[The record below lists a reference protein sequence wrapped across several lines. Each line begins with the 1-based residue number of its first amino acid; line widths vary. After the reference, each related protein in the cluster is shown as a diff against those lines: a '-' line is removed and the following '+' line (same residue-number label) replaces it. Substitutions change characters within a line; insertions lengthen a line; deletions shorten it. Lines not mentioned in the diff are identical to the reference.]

1 MNTIMTRT
9 CLILGLLICNSCR
22 DVSISPPDALPSG
35 NVIYASMMWN
45 GHSTWALDPNTL
57 EPFSKMTTSH
67 AIRSYVDRP
76 DSAAAYG
83 IIDQLSSQ
91 SGSLMQLNP
100 ITSQMVFID
109 STRNS
114 ILTTDKDKRYL
125 ISYGGIS
132 NPMIVY
138 DIQTKQKVHIDS
150 ANGSERCV
158 SSPVRNEI
166 YLAGSKSTYN
176 TQSTQS
182 RTFDRILIF
191 DLTTFSVTGEIPI
204 GNRGA
209 PMDMQ
214 ISPDGKTLFLTVA
227 KSSRNGDEF
236 LVIDIDSRSFFQVQ
250 YRVGLASRIGVNKT
264 GDYVYLTDPVL
275 SMFLVN
281 GYPQTNKVLRYNV
294 ANRTMEVFIQNAA
307 QLGLQGGLK
316 TQDIWLAPDN
326 RTIFI
331 NTATSNFVG
340 IVKVDATTGR
350 LIGKSQNFS
359 GTNIVF
365 AMQSGILKR

>member
-45 GHSTWALDPNTL
+45 GYSTWALDPNTL

-67 AIRSYVDRP
+67 AIGSYVDRP

-83 IIDQLSSQ
+83 IVIPLGSEN
-91 SGSLMQLNP
+91 GSLVQLNP
-100 ITSQMVFID
+100 ITSQIVFID
-109 STRNS
+109 STRS
-114 ILTTDKDKRYL
+114 SLFTVDKDKKYL
-125 ISYGGIS
+125 ISYNWMG
-132 NPMIVY
+132 NPITIY
-138 DIQTKQKVHIDS
+138 DIQTKRKLHTDS
-150 ANGSERCV
+150 SHGSEMCV
-158 SSPVRNEI
+158 ASPVRNEI

-176 TQSTQS
+176 TQS

-191 DLTTFSVTGEIPI
+191 DLTTFSVTSEIPI
-204 GNRGA
+204 GNRGK
-209 PMDMQ
+209 PIDMQ
-214 ISPDGKTLFLTVA
+214 ISPDGKTLFLTVG
-227 KSSRNGDEF
+227 KSYQNGDEF

-250 YRVGLASRIGVNKT
+250 YRIGLDTQIGVNKT
-264 GDYVYLTDPVL
+264 GDFVYLTDPVM
-275 SMFLVN
+275 SLVIER
-281 GYPQTNKVLRYNV
+281 GLPKTNRVLRYNV

-307 QLGLQGGLK
+307 QLGLQGELR
-316 TQDIWLAPDN
+316 TQDIWVAPDN

-331 NTATSNFVG
+331 NTVTSNFVG

-359 GTNIVF
+359 GTNSVF